1 MTQTWRRDNDERLTA
16 VLDQTQFHE
25 GPEPIMA
32 AHALVVSSGA
42 RNGTTYHGIV
52 GRPEAVVTDTL
63 TSSTVYVVPWKGG
76 EYVKIRFSRT
86 LFARFSALIR
96 DAMDKAIQMA
106 FTNMQVTGARS
117 FMARDACSL
126 VGPWNVVGGVM
137 TVPACNFGPHEQ
149 FPLPAPAPAAFSA
162 PGAPAA
168 TTGPGA
174 SAAFSGSP
182 AAPVNSGPIGASP
195 GPAGFQASRAF
206 PGPGATVAFSPSA
219 ATTGP
224 GLAAA
229 FPGHRGVPASPGPAV
244 GLGMS
249 SAQMRQLL
257 ELMSKQPEFASV
269 LATLRPDDD
278 EGLGN

>member
-1 MTQTWRRDNDERLTA
+1 
-16 VLDQTQFHE
+16 
-25 GPEPIMA
+25 MA

-149 FPLPAPAPAAFSA
+149 FPLPAPAPAAA
-162 PGAPAA
+162 EKKK
-168 TTGPGA
+168 
-174 SAAFSGSP
+174 
-182 AAPVNSGPIGASP
+182 
-195 GPAGFQASRAF
+195 RA
-206 PGPGATVAFSPSA
+206 PSA
-219 ATTGP
+219 YASLVGK
-224 GLAAA
+224 LVKEKKMSFAEAAKA
-229 FPGHRGVPASPGPAV
+229 AKA
-244 GLGMS
+244 
-249 SAQMRQLL
+249 
-257 ELMSKQPEFASV
+257 ELDAKKKQ
-269 LATLRPDDD
+269 
-278 EGLGN
+278 